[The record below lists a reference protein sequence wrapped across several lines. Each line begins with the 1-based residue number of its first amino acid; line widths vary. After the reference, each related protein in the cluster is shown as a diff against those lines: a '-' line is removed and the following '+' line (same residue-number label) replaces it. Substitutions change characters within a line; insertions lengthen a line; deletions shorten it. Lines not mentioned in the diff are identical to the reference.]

1 MTRDQIIGL
10 GLNPQLA
17 QAVCD
22 FLKTNIPRPPRFAD
36 ATALINNEGAMNG
49 WINAADAIGALA
61 EPQPAEQK
69 EFPSLYSEPARK

>member
-1 MTRDQIIGL
+1 MTRDEIISL
-10 GLNPQLA
+10 GMTPTLA
-17 QAVCD
+17 RAVAD

-61 EPQPAEQK
+61 VAPADPNQPEL
-69 EFPSLYSEPARK
+69 PMYSEPRK